1 MIIKWFKNIMIE
13 GDKSQWKWTRH
24 DGKFE
29 SNDDVGIQ
37 SSRQRTY
44 IDMIKQDCDMLENR
58 LG

>member
-1 MIIKWFKNIMIE
+1 MIE
-13 GDKSQWKWTRH
+13 GDKSLWKWTRH

-44 IDMIKQDCDMLENR
+44 IDMIKQDRDMLENR